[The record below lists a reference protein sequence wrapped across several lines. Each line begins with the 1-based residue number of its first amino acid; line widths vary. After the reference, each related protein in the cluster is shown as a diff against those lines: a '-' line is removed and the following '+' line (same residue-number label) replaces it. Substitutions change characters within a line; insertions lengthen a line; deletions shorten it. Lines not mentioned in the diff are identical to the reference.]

1 MDDVEKYCPESLWVL
16 AQPLL
21 PAHPKRHQG
30 GGRRRIDDRFTE
42 WTAHGVMNAL
52 HRAMLDVLG
61 AAGQIDW
68 SRASVDAMHVRAV
81 KGDLTG
87 PSPVD
92 RGKPGSKVHAVADR
106 NGLALYADV
115 SAANVNDHLL
125 LADVVDGVSPVRQP
139 VGRPR
144 HRPVKMHG
152 DKGYDYPACREVL
165 HERNIIARIARRG
178 IESSSRL
185 GRYRYVIERCL
196 EWVSRFRRLVRRY
209 ERKAFHFLGFLR
221 LACAVICYRRA
232 VRLNLLTS
240 NNPK

>member
-1 MDDVEKYCPESLWVL
+1 MEKYCPESLWVL

-68 SRASVDAMHVRAV
+68 SRASVDAMHVRARS